1 MDSLTQAQI
10 AGRMTAALATVRS
23 LWGDML
29 TPSTSAGHGGTAP
42 ILDDHDESGAD
53 ASRTLRIIAVRQEVN
68 WQVRGWCQ
76 VLVEDH
82 GVLLRF
88 YDPDETIPDGHDTL
102 GLCAYLRKHVDLMA
116 QHEAALD
123 ALQELEDCAQAV
135 EHCVYGSS
143 QRRQKLG
150 DCPDPT
156 CDGDI
161 RVTGGLDDDGRPLA
175 RCTRCK
181 AERPQLEWAAPLGR
195 SIPDSLT
202 KRELIALAHDDY
214 GLTLSEHGVTC
225 LVSRGTLQPVDDK
238 RPQRYPYMACIEYLT
253 KRRART

>member
-1 MDSLTQAQI
+1 MDSLTPAQI

-23 LWGDML
+23 LWSDML

-42 ILDDHDESGAD
+42 ILDDHDESDAD

-82 GVLLRF
+82 DL
-88 YDPDETIPDGHDTL
+88 DDAPTNGHDVL
-102 GLCAYLRKHVDLMA
+102 ALCAFMRRHTDLMA
-116 QHEAALD
+116 EHEAALD

-161 RVTGGLDDDGRPLA
+161 RVVTGVAGRDDEGRPLA
-175 RCTRCK
+175 RCTKCK

-225 LVSRGTLQPVDDK
+225 LVSRGTLQPVDEK